1 MSRRCPRG
9 QHEDHDMDTA
19 SDTRP
24 AVSGHPLPWS
34 IEADP
39 ILGDNVVDADGEVL
53 LYFDADADHR
63 VYEGMVAA
71 VNRASGTVP
80 VRPDEILF
88 IAGAV
93 RGLLDMLVKPD
104 DGTQHRAT
112 VGALASIRDMLNRYV
127 PDAQRLIRDGFARR
141 DVGAEREP
149 G

>member
-1 MSRRCPRG
+1 M
-9 QHEDHDMDTA
+9 ENA
-19 SDTRP
+19 SDTCSSV
-24 AVSGHPLPWS
+24 AGHPLPWS
-34 IEADP
+34 IKSDP
-39 ILGDNVVDADGEVL
+39 ILGENVVDADGEVL
-53 LYFDADADHR
+53 LYFDADADQDF
-63 VYEGMVAA
+63 YEGIVTA

-93 RGLLDMLVKPD
+93 RELLDMLVKPD

-127 PDAQRLIRDGFARR
+127 PDAQRLICDGFARR